1 LIGGF
6 GVYNDGSTIQA
17 GFDVDEF
24 WVGKTQANKC
34 YPFIISGGV
43 TYIKE
48 AAIEKLTFNKL
59 RDESGSFIVENG
71 KVKANYLSVTQ
82 ITGGS
87 FTGYAWPPAGQQGF
101 FLGPGGLLMGN
112 SNNGKYVQI
121 TEGGDFYAPGFNI
134 INGQATF
141 SGLLASTITVTS
153 GQVIGLLIKTVVVPP
168 TYSGIAYSIQS
179 AVLQSSSVPPYT
191 INGQPNK
198 FLIWSGTMPAPE
210 TADHRIACT
219 VTLNSSNGFGSSSGD
234 LALEV
239 YVLDP
244 PVGYSFSGSLIA
256 SATSSTPYNQT
267 ATVAGAS
274 SGTYGTNMLVGIF
287 ASGFNSSNTITQYSG
302 LFWGVR

>member
-1 LIGGF
+1 
-6 GVYNDGSTIQA
+6 
-17 GFDVDEF
+17 
-24 WVGKTQANKC
+24 
-34 YPFIISGGV
+34 
-43 TYIKE
+43 
-48 AAIEKLTFNKL
+48 
-59 RDESGSFIVENG
+59 
-71 KVKANYLSVTQ
+71 
-82 ITGGS
+82 
-87 FTGYAWPPAGQQGF
+87 
-101 FLGPGGLLMGN
+101 MGN

-287 ASGFNSSNTITQYSG
+287 ASGFTSSNTITEYSG